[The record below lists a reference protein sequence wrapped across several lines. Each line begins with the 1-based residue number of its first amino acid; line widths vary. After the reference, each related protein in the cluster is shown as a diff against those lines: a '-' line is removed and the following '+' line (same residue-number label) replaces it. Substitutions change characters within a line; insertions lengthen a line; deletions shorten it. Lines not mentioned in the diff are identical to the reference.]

1 MTEDGWRVWM
11 EGGVVGGGAPRDWM
25 GPVFACA
32 LGSALGVC
40 GAGGSGCS
48 RAPVLCGCAFG
59 RVRRTTA
66 VVFVVFG
73 AAEHLR

>member
-1 MTEDGWRVWM
+1 MSGWGPYVWRAR
-11 EGGVVGGGAPRDWM
+11 EVR
-25 GPVFACA
+25 
-32 LGSALGVC
+32 LIVC

-66 VVFVVFG
+66 IVVVVFG
-73 AAEHLR
+73 AVEHLR